1 MKKSICMLGCA
12 MIGVLAACASE
23 SAFKPADPALVA
35 AAEAAVIT
43 PTEAPSPQIVQRFA
57 NELRILDET
66 GMMRET
72 IKDADGSMWYCQGI
86 YNEDQ
91 PGKPAILVFLHGIGE
106 RGDENLASIRLA
118 VSDIVKQIMAAK
130 QKVILLAPECP
141 SNQLWAPLH
150 RGGAQ
155 AKLTEK
161 PAQAL
166 GLVPVLIQKKIKEF
180 NADPDRVYI
189 TGLSMGGY
197 GTWDLISRYG
207 TDLFAAAM
215 PCCGGGDP
223 AQAEAKLKDL
233 PIWIFHGGAD
243 PTVPVMLSR
252 RMYTALKDAGNDDV
266 FYKEYPG
273 VQHDCW
279 TQTYRNPEAWKWLF
293 SQKRGVKSDVRP
305 EQGEVVKVTQE
316 EFESAG
322 GFGGRGGRGG
332 QRGQGQGGQ
341 RPQGQGGFGQGGQRP
356 QGQGGFGQGGQRQQ
370 GQGGFGQG
378 GQNSQR
384 ARDLQIIRNN
394 DLKQLEYKTDD
405 GHKVWYCEGTYNM
418 DAAGK
423 PAILLFL
430 HGGGERGDD
439 TDNASQV
446 RLGLPA
452 IIRAIKA
459 DPTRKVIVLAP
470 QCPSSQSWGGMGR
483 LPEDGSAAID
493 ILPKLIEQK
502 IKDYNADPDRVYIT
516 GFSMGGIGTLEMCA
530 RRPDLYAAAVAIC
543 CGGSQSQADKM
554 VYIPTQLHQGADDP
568 TVRPERTRAFFD
580 MMKNAGNKSVTYTEY
595 PGVGHNSWDNAYAD
609 AKTWTWLFAQKR
621 DPQRPVPQ
629 ASAQPQQGSQRPAGQ
644 PGQGGFDGLGQG
656 GQRPQGGFGGF
667 GQGGQRPQG
676 QMGQGGFGQGAQP
689 GQGFG
694 GGFGQGG
701 QRPQGQ
707 MGQGGFGQ
715 GGFGQGGQRPQGQ
728 MGQGGFGGGF
738 GQGAQ
743 PGFGQGGQRPAGQG
757 QGQGGQRPRRQG
769 QGQGMGQGGF
779 GGGQGSFGGGQGGQ
793 RPQAQQGP
801 RATVNTITD
810 IQTKFPEEYKE
821 AQKLRQTDPAAYRAK
836 IRELQG
842 KLTAAN

>member
-1 MKKSICMLGCA
+1 MKKSICVLGCA
-12 MIGVLAACASE
+12 MIGVLAACSSE

-35 AAEAAVIT
+35 AANAAVIT
-43 PTEAPSPQIVQRFA
+43 PSEEVSAHIQQRFA
-57 NELRILDET
+57 NELRILKENN
-66 GMMRET
+66 MKRET
-72 IKDADGSMWYCQGI
+72 IKDVDGSMWYCQGV

-91 PGKPAILVFLHGIGE
+91 PGKPAIVVFLHGIGE

-118 VSDIVKQIMAAK
+118 VPEIVKQIKASK
-130 QKVILLAPECP
+130 QKAILLAPECP
-141 SNQLWAPLH
+141 SSQLWAPLH
-150 RGGAQ
+150 RGGTM

-166 GLVPVLIQKKIKEF
+166 GLVPVLIQKKIEEF
-180 NADPDRVYI
+180 DADPDRVYI

-223 AQAEAKLKDL
+223 AQAGEKLKDL

-252 RMYTALKDAGNDDV
+252 RMYAALKEAGNDDV

-273 VQHDCW
+273 VDHNCW
-279 TQTYRNPEAWKWLF
+279 DRTYQNPESWKWLF

-322 GFGGRGGRGG
+322 GFGGGRGGRGQGG
-332 QRGQGQGGQ
+332 QRGQGQGMGQGQRPQGQGGQRPQGQQGGFGQGGQRPQGQGGQRPQGQQGGFGQGGQ

-356 QGQGGFGQGGQRQQ
+356 QGQGGFGQGGQRPQGQQ
-370 GQGGFGQG
+370 GQ
-378 GQNSQR
+378 NPQR
-384 ARDLQIIRNN
+384 ARDLQIIRDN
-394 DLKQLEYKTDD
+394 DLKQLEYKTDA

-418 DAAGK
+418 NAAGK

-430 HGGGERGDD
+430 HGGGERGED

-459 DPTRKVIVLAP
+459 DPTRKVVVLAP

-543 CGGSQSQADKM
+543 CGGSQSQADRM
-554 VYIPTQLHQGADDP
+554 IYIPTQLHQGGSDP
-568 TVRPERTRAFFD
+568 TVQPARTRAFYD
-580 MMKNAGNKSVTYTEY
+580 MLKNAGNTKVTYTEY

-609 AKTWTWLFAQKR
+609 ANTWTWLFAQKR

-629 ASAQPQQGSQRPAGQ
+629 AQAQTQPQGGQRPAGQ
-644 PGQGGFDGLGQG
+644 PGQGM
-656 GQRPQGGFGGF
+656 GGF
-667 GQGGQRPQG
+667 GQGGQRPAG
-676 QMGQGGFGQGAQP
+676 QP
-689 GQGFG
+689 GQGM

-701 QRPQGQ
+701 QRPAGQPGQG
-707 MGQGGFGQ
+707 MGGFGQ
-715 GGFGQGGQRPQGQ
+715 GGQRPAGQPGQGMGGFGGGVGQGGQRPQGQ
-728 MGQGGFGGGF
+728 MGQGGFGGGM
-738 GQGAQ
+738 GMG
-743 PGFGQGGQRPAGQG
+743 GFG
-757 QGQGGQRPRRQG
+757 
-769 QGQGMGQGGF
+769 GGF
-779 GGGQGSFGGGQGGQ
+779 GGGQPGMGG
-793 RPQAQQGP
+793 QQGP
-801 RATVNTITD
+801 RSSVNTIAD
-810 IQTKFPEEYKE
+810 IQAKFPEDYKE

-836 IRELQG
+836 LRELQG
-842 KLTAAN
+842 KLTDAN

>member
-1 MKKSICMLGCA
+1 MKKSVCMLGCVL
-12 MIGVLAACASE
+12 IGVLAACS
-23 SAFKPADPALVA
+23 SDSSFKPADPALVA

-43 PTEAPSPQIVQRFA
+43 PTEAPSPQIQQRFA
-57 NELRILDET
+57 NELRILNDNN
-66 GMMRET
+66 MKRET
-72 IKDADGSMWYCQGI
+72 IKDADGSMWYCQGV

-91 PGKPAILVFLHGIGE
+91 PGKPVIVVFLHGIGE

-118 VSDIVKQIMAAK
+118 VPDIVKQIKASK
-130 QKVILLAPECP
+130 QKAILLAPECP
-141 SNQLWAPLH
+141 SSQLWAPLH

-166 GLVPVLIQKKIKEF
+166 GLVPVLIQKKIEEF
-180 NADPDRVYI
+180 DADPDRVYI

-223 AQAEAKLKDL
+223 AQAGAKLKDL
-233 PIWIFHGGAD
+233 PIWIFHGGSD

-252 RMYTALKDAGNDDV
+252 RMYAALKEAGNDDV

-273 VQHDCW
+273 VDHNCW
-279 TQTYRNPEAWKWLF
+279 DRTYQNPESWKWLF
-293 SQKRGVKSDVRP
+293 SQKRGVKSAVRP

-322 GFGGRGGRGG
+322 GFGGGRGG
-332 QRGQGQGGQ
+332 QRGQGGQ

-356 QGQGGFGQGGQRQQ
+356 QGQGGFGQGGFGQGGFGQGGQRPQ

-378 GQNSQR
+378 GQGGFGQGGQRPQGQGGFGQGGQGGFGQGGQRPQGQGGFGQGGQRPQGQGMGQGQGQRPRQGMGQGGQNNGQR
-384 ARDLQIIRNN
+384 ARDLQIIRDN
-394 DLKQLEYKTDD
+394 DLKQLEYTTDA

-418 DAAGK
+418 NASGK

-430 HGGGERGDD
+430 HGGGERGDA

-452 IIRAIKA
+452 IISAIKA

-470 QCPSSQSWGGMGR
+470 QCPSNQTWGGMGR

-502 IKDYNADPDRVYIT
+502 IKDYGADPDRVYIT

-543 CGGSQSQADKM
+543 CGGSQAQADKM
-554 VYIPTQLHQGADDP
+554 VKIPTQLHQGAADP
-568 TVRPERTRAFFD
+568 TVQPARTRAFYD
-580 MMKNAGNKSVTYTEY
+580 MLKNAGGNVTYTEY

-609 AKTWTWLFAQKR
+609 KNTWTWLFSQKR
-621 DPQRPVPQ
+621 
-629 ASAQPQQGSQRPAGQ
+629 
-644 PGQGGFDGLGQG
+644 
-656 GQRPQGGFGGF
+656 
-667 GQGGQRPQG
+667 
-676 QMGQGGFGQGAQP
+676 
-689 GQGFG
+689 
-694 GGFGQGG
+694 
-701 QRPQGQ
+701 
-707 MGQGGFGQ
+707 
-715 GGFGQGGQRPQGQ
+715 
-728 MGQGGFGGGF
+728 
-738 GQGAQ
+738 
-743 PGFGQGGQRPAGQG
+743 
-757 QGQGGQRPRRQG
+757 
-769 QGQGMGQGGF
+769 
-779 GGGQGSFGGGQGGQ
+779 
-793 RPQAQQGP
+793 
-801 RATVNTITD
+801 
-810 IQTKFPEEYKE
+810 
-821 AQKLRQTDPAAYRAK
+821 
-836 IRELQG
+836 G
-842 KLTAAN
+842 K

>member
-12 MIGVLAACASE
+12 MIGVLAACSSD
-23 SAFKPADPALVA
+23 SAYKPADPALVA
-35 AAEAAVIT
+35 AADAAVIT
-43 PTEAPSPQIVQRFA
+43 PSEEVSAQIQQRFA
-57 NELRILDET
+57 NELRILRENNMT
-66 GMMRET
+66 RET
-72 IKDADGSMWYCQGI
+72 IKDADGSMWYCQGV

-91 PGKPAILVFLHGIGE
+91 PGKPAIVVFLHGIGE

-118 VSDIVKQIMAAK
+118 VPDIVKQIKDAK

-141 SNQLWAPLH
+141 SSQLWAPLH
-150 RGGAQ
+150 RGGAG

-180 NADPDRVYI
+180 DADPDRVYI

-305 EQGEVVKVTQE
+305 EQGEVVKVTQQ

-322 GFGGRGGRGG
+322 GFGGRGG
-332 QRGQGQGGQ
+332 QRPGGQGGQ

-356 QGQGGFGQGGQRQQ
+356 QGQQ
-370 GQGGFGQG
+370 GQ
-378 GQNSQR
+378 NPQR
-384 ARDLQIIRNN
+384 ARDLQIIRDN
-394 DLKQLEYKTDD
+394 DLKQLEYTTDA
-405 GHKVWYCEGTYNM
+405 GHKVWYCEGAYNM
-418 DAAGK
+418 NATGK

-430 HGGGERGDD
+430 HGGGERGND

-459 DPTRKVIVLAP
+459 DPSRKVVVLAP

-502 IKDYNADPDRVYIT
+502 IKDYGADPDRVYIT

-568 TVRPERTRAFFD
+568 TVQPARTRAFFD
-580 MMKNAGNKSVTYTEY
+580 MLKNAGNTKVTYKEY

-609 AKTWTWLFAQKR
+609 PNTWTWLFAQKR

-629 ASAQPQQGSQRPAGQ
+629 IQAQAQPQGGQRPAGQPGMGGFGQGGQRPAGQ
-644 PGQGGFDGLGQG
+644 PGQGGFGQG
-656 GQRPQGGFGGF
+656 GQRPAGQPGQGGFGGGQPGMGQGGF
-667 GQGGQRPQG
+667 GQGGQRPAGQPGMGQGGQQG
-676 QMGQGGFGQGAQP
+676 QRQRRQGQGGQGGFGQG
-689 GQGFG
+689 
-694 GGFGQGG
+694 
-701 QRPQGQ
+701 
-707 MGQGGFGQ
+707 GQ

-728 MGQGGFGGGF
+728 
-738 GQGAQ
+738 
-743 PGFGQGGQRPAGQG
+743 
-757 QGQGGQRPRRQG
+757 
-769 QGQGMGQGGF
+769 
-779 GGGQGSFGGGQGGQ
+779 
-793 RPQAQQGP
+793 QGP
-801 RATVNTITD
+801 RANVNTVTD

-842 KLTAAN
+842 KLTTAN

>member
-12 MIGVLAACASE
+12 MIGVLAACSSD

-35 AAEAAVIT
+35 AADAAAITESEALT
-43 PTEAPSPQIVQRFA
+43 PQLQQQFA
-57 NELRILDET
+57 REVRILNDNN
-66 GMMRET
+66 MKRET
-72 IKDADGSMWYCQGI
+72 IKDADGSMWYCQGV
-86 YNEDQ
+86 YNEDL
-91 PGKPAILVFLHGIGE
+91 PGKPAIVVFLHGIGE
-106 RGDENLASIRLA
+106 RGNENLASIRLA
-118 VSDIVKQIMAAK
+118 VPDIVKQIKDAK

-180 NADPDRVYI
+180 DADPDRIYI

-197 GTWDLISRYG
+197 GTWDLIARYG

-223 AQAEAKLKDL
+223 AQAEKMKDL

-252 RMYTALKDAGNDDV
+252 RMYAALKEAGNDDV

-279 TQTYRNPEAWKWLF
+279 TQTYQNPESWKWLF

-322 GFGGRGGRGG
+322 GFGGGRGGRG
-332 QRGQGQGGQ
+332 GQGGQ
-341 RPQGQGGFGQGGQRP
+341 RPQGQGGFGGGMGQGGQRP
-356 QGQGGFGQGGQRQQ
+356 QGQGGQRPGMGQGGQQ
-370 GQGGFGQG
+370 GQ
-378 GQNSQR
+378 NPQR
-384 ARDLQIIRNN
+384 ARDLQIIRDN

-418 DAAGK
+418 NAAGK

-430 HGGGERGDD
+430 HGGGERGND

-452 IIRAIKA
+452 IIRAIKS

-470 QCPSSQSWGGMGR
+470 QCPSSQTWGGMGR

-543 CGGSQSQADKM
+543 CGGSQAQADKM
-554 VYIPTQLHQGADDP
+554 VKIPTQLHQGAADP
-568 TVRPERTRAFFD
+568 TVQPARTRAFYD
-580 MMKNAGNKSVTYTEY
+580 MLKNAGGNVTYTEY

-621 DPQRPVPQ
+621 
-629 ASAQPQQGSQRPAGQ
+629 G
-644 PGQGGFDGLGQG
+644 
-656 GQRPQGGFGGF
+656 
-667 GQGGQRPQG
+667 
-676 QMGQGGFGQGAQP
+676 
-689 GQGFG
+689 
-694 GGFGQGG
+694 
-701 QRPQGQ
+701 
-707 MGQGGFGQ
+707 
-715 GGFGQGGQRPQGQ
+715 
-728 MGQGGFGGGF
+728 
-738 GQGAQ
+738 
-743 PGFGQGGQRPAGQG
+743 
-757 QGQGGQRPRRQG
+757 
-769 QGQGMGQGGF
+769 
-779 GGGQGSFGGGQGGQ
+779 
-793 RPQAQQGP
+793 
-801 RATVNTITD
+801 N
-810 IQTKFPEEYKE
+810 
-821 AQKLRQTDPAAYRAK
+821 
-836 IRELQG
+836 
-842 KLTAAN
+842 

>member
-12 MIGVLAACASE
+12 MIGVLAACSSD

-35 AAEAAVIT
+35 AADAAVIT
-43 PTEAPSPQIVQRFA
+43 ESEALSAQVQQQFA
-57 NELRILDET
+57 RELRILNDNN
-66 GMMRET
+66 MKRET
-72 IKDADGSMWYCQGI
+72 IKDADGSMWYCQGV

-91 PGKPAILVFLHGIGE
+91 PGKPAIVVFLHGIGE
-106 RGDENLASIRLA
+106 RGNENLASIRLA
-118 VSDIVKQIMAAK
+118 VPDIVKQIKDAK

-180 NADPDRVYI
+180 DADPDRVYI

-223 AQAEAKLKDL
+223 AQAGEKLKDL

-252 RMYTALKDAGNDDV
+252 RMYTALKEAGNDDV

-279 TQTYRNPEAWKWLF
+279 TQTYQNPEAWKWLF

-322 GFGGRGGRGG
+322 GFGGGRGGRG
-332 QRGQGQGGQ
+332 GQGGQ
-341 RPQGQGGFGQGGQRP
+341 RPQGQGGFGGGQGGFGGGMGQGGQRP
-356 QGQGGFGQGGQRQQ
+356 QGQGGFGGGQGGFGGGMMPGGQGGFGGGMGQGGQRPQ
-370 GQGGFGQG
+370 GQGGFGGGMGQG
-378 GQNSQR
+378 GQRPQGQGGFGGGMGQGGQRPQGQGGFGGGQNNGQR
-384 ARDLQIIRNN
+384 ARDLQIIRDN

-418 DAAGK
+418 NAAGK
-423 PAILLFL
+423 PAIILFL
-430 HGGGERGDD
+430 HGGGERGND

-452 IIRAIKA
+452 IIRAIKS

-470 QCPSSQSWGGMGR
+470 QCPSNQSWGGMGR

-543 CGGSQSQADKM
+543 CGGSQAQADKM
-554 VYIPTQLHQGADDP
+554 VKIPTQLHQGADDP

-580 MMKNAGNKSVTYTEY
+580 MMKNAGNTKVTYTEY

-609 AKTWTWLFAQKR
+609 AKTWTWLFSQKR
-621 DPQRPVPQ
+621 
-629 ASAQPQQGSQRPAGQ
+629 G
-644 PGQGGFDGLGQG
+644 
-656 GQRPQGGFGGF
+656 
-667 GQGGQRPQG
+667 
-676 QMGQGGFGQGAQP
+676 
-689 GQGFG
+689 
-694 GGFGQGG
+694 
-701 QRPQGQ
+701 
-707 MGQGGFGQ
+707 
-715 GGFGQGGQRPQGQ
+715 
-728 MGQGGFGGGF
+728 
-738 GQGAQ
+738 
-743 PGFGQGGQRPAGQG
+743 
-757 QGQGGQRPRRQG
+757 
-769 QGQGMGQGGF
+769 
-779 GGGQGSFGGGQGGQ
+779 
-793 RPQAQQGP
+793 
-801 RATVNTITD
+801 N
-810 IQTKFPEEYKE
+810 
-821 AQKLRQTDPAAYRAK
+821 
-836 IRELQG
+836 
-842 KLTAAN
+842 

>member
-12 MIGVLAACASE
+12 MIGVLAACSSD

-35 AAEAAVIT
+35 AADAAVIT
-43 PTEAPSPQIVQRFA
+43 PSEEVSAQIQQRFA
-57 NELRILDET
+57 NELRILKENNMT
-66 GMMRET
+66 RET

-91 PGKPAILVFLHGIGE
+91 PGKPAIVVFLHGIGE

-118 VSDIVKQIMAAK
+118 VPDIVKQIKDAK

-141 SNQLWAPLH
+141 SSQLWAPLH
-150 RGGAQ
+150 RGGTG

-223 AQAEAKLKDL
+223 AQAGAKLKDL

-356 QGQGGFGQGGQRQQ
+356 QGQGGFGQGGQRPQ

-459 DPTRKVIVLAP
+459 DPTRKVVVLAP

-543 CGGSQSQADKM
+543 CGGSQYQADRM

-568 TVRPERTRAFFD
+568 TVQPARTRAFFD

-629 ASAQPQQGSQRPAGQ
+629 ASAQPQGGQRPAGQ
-644 PGQGGFDGLGQG
+644 PGQGF
-656 GQRPQGGFGGF
+656 
-667 GQGGQRPQG
+667 
-676 QMGQGGFGQGAQP
+676 GGFGQGAQP
-689 GQGFG
+689 GQG
-694 GGFGQGG
+694 QGG
-701 QRPQGQ
+701 QRRRQGQ
-707 MGQGGFGQ
+707 GQGFGQ
-715 GGFGQGGQRPQGQ
+715 GGFGQ
-728 MGQGGFGGGF
+728 
-738 GQGAQ
+738 
-743 PGFGQGGQRPAGQG
+743 
-757 QGQGGQRPRRQG
+757 
-769 QGQGMGQGGF
+769 
-779 GGGQGSFGGGQGGQ
+779 GGQGGQ

-801 RATVNTITD
+801 RSSVSTISD

-836 IRELQG
+836 LRDLQS